1 MLDKGIFRMEDYVE
15 GGWVTGLKYE
25 DEVIKD
31 LEKRT
36 DSKPDKLRA
45 VRLSPGRSLVPLHLP
60 KTFSNIGVSQI
71 WWARAPV
78 RALLQAAACILYAS
92 DVLMRSLRPY
102 VVMQVGLKKYA
113 SGSPTAF
120 GLVGKMRLAVIRAA
134 GAIVGGSGGSP

>member
-45 VRLSPGRSLVPLHLP
+45 VSILLP
-60 KTFSNIGVSQI
+60 TDCLLLPCQSTFS
-71 WWARAPV
+71 P
-78 RALLQAAACILYAS
+78 AS
-92 DVLMRSLRPY
+92 VHRGFVPSN
-102 VVMQVGLKKYA
+102 A
-113 SGSPTAF
+113 SG
-120 GLVGKMRLAVIRAA
+120 GLPHDLISR
-134 GAIVGGSGGSP
+134 